1 MNIGRVGIW
10 TFQLDLQPAARAR
23 EAAAELDGLGY
34 GAIWIPEA
42 LGREPFTSAGL
53 LLAGSR
59 RIAVA
64 TGVANIW
71 ARDAMATS
79 AAQRTLTEAYPERFL
94 LGIGVSHRPMVEAL
108 RGHVYARPLTAM
120 RAYLDAMDGAVFMA
134 APPTTPLVRVLGALH
149 PKMLALAAERAD
161 GAYPYFVPPEHTAAA
176 RAALGPDRLLAP
188 EQAAILERDPTVART
203 IARTHMA
210 PYLMLPNYV
219 RNLRR
224 LGFTDTDLADGGSDR
239 PSDRLV
245 DAIVAWGEVDAIAAR
260 VHAHHAAGADHVCVQ
275 VLDADPQAL
284 PMRQWR
290 ALAPALVR

>member
-53 LLAGSR
+53 LLAGTR
-59 RIAVA
+59 RIVVA

-71 ARDAMATS
+71 ARDAMATA

-94 LGIGVSHRPMVEAL
+94 LGLGVSHRPMVEAL

-120 RAYLDAMDGAVFMA
+120 RAYLDAMDAAVFMA

-161 GAYPYFVPPEHTAAA
+161 GAHPYFVPPEHTAAA

-188 EQAAILERDPTVART
+188 EQAAVLERDPTVART

-224 LGFTDTDLADGGSDR
+224 LGFTDADVADGG
-239 PSDRLV
+239 SDRLV

>member
-161 GAYPYFVPPEHTAAA
+161 GAHPYFVPPEHTAAA